1 MKISHLKLLIENGN
15 IHISA
20 VLDVNFTITFSN
32 YGFILSVID
41 IGDNILCIFIVN
53 RKYLIFIIISIFIN
67 INF

>member
-20 VLDVNFTITFSN
+20 VLDVNFTITFFN
-32 YGFILSVID
+32 CGFILNVID

-53 RKYLIFIIISIFIN
+53 RKYFIFIITLIFIG

>member
-20 VLDVNFTITFSN
+20 VLDVNFTIIFFN
-32 YGFILSVID
+32 CGFILNVID

-53 RKYLIFIIISIFIN
+53 RKYFIFIITLIFIG